1 MRSFLLIVFFI
12 MNLGISQKN
21 YPADTL
27 LFSPTSNF
35 LEKATILP
43 IATWQR
49 LSYNSGLLSC
59 QFYPSCSNYGG
70 LAINQHGPFVGLAI
84 TADRIVRCSP
94 FALDYHYDMNGKFH
108 SPDYRLI
115 DPVQIT
121 NAENNSHK
129 SPLFAAALSIVLPGS
144 GRMYAGRFLDGFMGM
159 WMIAISG
166 TAAYSSFQEN
176 RKIKGNLFSVITL
189 IFYAGEIYGAYR
201 TTKYYQHSNH
211 NSDLN

>member
-1 MRSFLLIVFFI
+1 MRGLLLIVFFI
-12 MNLGISQKN
+12 MNLGVSQN
-21 YPADTL
+21 SYPADSL
-27 LFSPTSNF
+27 LISTTSNF

-49 LSYNSGLLSC
+49 ISYNSDLLSC
-59 QFYPSCSNYGG
+59 QFYPSCSNYGS
-70 LAINQHGPFVGLAI
+70 LAINQYGPFVGLAI
-84 TADRIVRCSP
+84 TADRIVRCNP

-115 DPVQIT
+115 DPLQIT
-121 NAENNSHK
+121 NTKNKTNK
-129 SPLFAAALSIVLPGS
+129 SPLFAASLSIILPGS

-166 TAAYSSFQEN
+166 TAAFSSFQEN
-176 RKIKGNLFSVITL
+176 KIIKGNLFSIITL

-201 TTKYYQHSNH
+201 TAKYYQHNNH
-211 NSDLN
+211 NSVLN

>member
-1 MRSFLLIVFFI
+1 
-12 MNLGISQKN
+12 
-21 YPADTL
+21 
-27 LFSPTSNF
+27 
-35 LEKATILP
+35 
-43 IATWQR
+43 
-49 LSYNSGLLSC
+49 
-59 QFYPSCSNYGG
+59 
-70 LAINQHGPFVGLAI
+70 
-84 TADRIVRCSP
+84 
-94 FALDYHYDMNGKFH
+94 MNGKFH

-201 TTKYYQHSNH
+201 TAKYYQHSNH